1 MQGILQEHKIARAT
15 RTTALPDLFVV
26 RTISFKLL
34 YGLVILRH
42 ARSVPLNLTGDRR
55 SPQKAPQSHSWPT
68 KTRSSA
74 SVTGWQSRRT
84 TIFWHTCPALT
95 ERWRQAIFT
104 LPPSVLQE
112 LAIEVQHLE
121 AVTKLTNQE
130 LHAARLGAIADG
142 DLVEVL
148 LDRALASM
156 ELLNEAADTMTRLLD
171 ELLKT

>member
-1 MQGILQEHKIARAT
+1 MADEDAIQRKRDRLAT
-15 RTTALPDLFVV
+15 ETND
-26 RTISFKLL
+26 
-34 YGLVILRH
+34 Y
-42 ARSVPLNLTGDRR
+42 
-55 SPQKAPQSHSWPT
+55 
-68 KTRSSA
+68 
-74 SVTGWQSRRT
+74 
-84 TIFWHTCPALT
+84 FWHTCPALT
-95 ERWRQAIFT
+95 ERWRQAMFT
-104 LPPSVLQE
+104 VPPSVLQE

-148 LDRALASM
+148 LDRALAST